1 MGHSF
6 TSFHSHFVWSTK
18 ERAPVIDQRIQDR
31 LYGYIGGII
40 REKHGEL
47 LACGGTSDHI
57 HLLLRTPSIIAHSDF
72 CRHIKANSSKFV
84 NKTFSIPR
92 FSWQEGYA
100 GFAVSVSQ
108 LPRVKSYIKNQEEH
122 HKKLSF
128 QEEFVL
134 LLKKHKI
141 EFDAKYLF

>member
-6 TSFHSHFVWSTK
+6 TSFHSHLVWSTK
-18 ERAPVIDQRIQDR
+18 ERAPIIDERIQDR

-40 REKHGEL
+40 REKGGEL
-47 LACGGTSDHI
+47 LACGGVSDHI
-57 HLLLRTPSIIAHSDF
+57 HLLLRMPSIIANADF
-72 CRHIKANSSKFV
+72 LRHIKANSSKFI
-84 NKTFSIPR
+84 NKNFPCQR

-100 GFAVSVSQ
+100 GFAVSVLQ
-108 LPRVKSYIKNQEEH
+108 LPRVKLYIKKQEEH